1 MERIRKT
8 PLKYIYMFSHLLEG
22 TKLEGKGGTHR
33 VVLLFLY
40 DKEKNHSSSITYI
53 TNIYIYI
60 NIKQCRMKKH

>member
-1 MERIRKT
+1 
-8 PLKYIYMFSHLLEG
+8 MFSHLLEG
-22 TKLEGKGGTHR
+22 TKQEGKGDTNR

-60 NIKQCRMKKH
+60 NI